1 MFETVLSKNA
11 KKSLAILGESGL
23 LKNAYMAGG
32 TALALQINHRFSYDF
47 DFFTANE
54 FDAAIFSQRIKKLIP
69 DFKLDRTDWR
79 TILGSIGITRFS
91 LFFYTYPL
99 LFKTNNFLGVDI
111 ADIKDIAP
119 MKIAAIS
126 DRGSKKDFA
135 DLYFIVK
142 IEKILSLQECLALYD
157 KKFKALKQN
166 KTHILKSL
174 NYFEDADKEAG
185 LKMIKNVQWK
195 KVKSFFQQEIK
206 KISNETF
213 YTK

>member
-1 MFETVLSKNA
+1 MFENVLSENA
-11 KKSLAILGESGL
+11 KKSLAILGQSKI

-32 TALALQINHRFSYDF
+32 TALALQINHRLSYDF
-47 DFFTANE
+47 DFFTTEE
-54 FDAAIFSQRIKKLIP
+54 FDAVILPQKIKKLIP
-69 DFKLDRTDWR
+69 DFNLDRTDWG
-79 TILGSIGITRFS
+79 TILGAIDNTRFS

-126 DRGSKKDFA
+126 DRCSKKDFI
-135 DLYFIVK
+135 DLYFIIK
-142 IEKILSLQECLALYD
+142 IEKILSLKECLALYD

-174 NYFEDADKEAG
+174 NYFDDADKETN
-185 LKMIKNVQWK
+185 LKMIKNIQWK
-195 KVKSFFQQEIK
+195 EVKSFFQKEIK